1 MDMNQK
7 IQAVMP
13 ELLAATQ
20 VTLPQNKAELDAG
33 IFKTMSKAEWIANRK
48 IYESPNASDAYM
60 EYRWLT
66 FLHSTLYP
74 NCSTRFVNQLDNV
87 VYDML
92 VEETA

>member
-1 MDMNQK
+1 MNMNQK
-7 IQAVMP
+7 IQAVIP
-13 ELLAATQ
+13 ELLAAT
-20 VTLPQNKAELDAG
+20 ELKCPLTG
-33 IFKTMSKAEWIANRK
+33 NMRSKAEWIANRK
-48 IYESPNASDAYM
+48 MYESPNASDAYM

-74 NCSTRFVNQLDNV
+74 NCSTRFDNQLDNV